1 MSEDVHKTLMA
12 RKIAGAFIR
21 KLAKPEFRMDVLWS
35 PRGIGQLGG
44 TLRAFRDKKIAF
56 TNAPCVP
63 DLGIKE
69 FPDKLSLWS
78 ADREKLAALNAWLE
92 RRGYETSGVW

>member
-1 MSEDVHKTLMA
+1 MSEDVQKTLMTKKLA
-12 RKIAGAFIR
+12 GAWLRKISSVEHRVDIIWG
-21 KLAKPEFRMDVLWS
+21 

-44 TLRAFRDKKIAF
+44 TLRAFRDKRVAF

-63 DLGIKE
+63 DLGVKE
-69 FPDKLSLWS
+69 LPDKISLWS